1 MEAFGAIAEPVNAL
15 DDFNKKW
22 QEQINTKADAEL
34 KLAKDQ
40 LSTAQKDLN
49 EWHKQRSDRLS
60 KKKDINRSAE
70 TVVKQGLAADCKDK
84 AAWGRVLKLVDA
96 ADAAAASAGKSDI
109 ARMQK
114 ILIQLKNEPLK
125 AK

>member
-1 MEAFGAIAEPVNAL
+1 VGVQYANITHSCSLVSYNLHPA
-15 DDFNKKW
+15 K
-22 QEQINTKADAEL
+22 
-34 KLAKDQ
+34 AKDQ

-70 TVVKQGLAADCKDK
+70 TVVKQGLAADCKDR
-84 AAWGRVLKLVDA
+84 AWGRVLKLVDA
-96 ADAAAASAGKSDI
+96 ADAAAAASAGKSDI
-109 ARMQK
+109 ARMQN

>member
-1 MEAFGAIAEPVNAL
+1 VCVQYANITHSCSLVSYNLHPA
-15 DDFNKKW
+15 K
-22 QEQINTKADAEL
+22 
-34 KLAKDQ
+34 AKDQ

-109 ARMQK
+109 ARMQN